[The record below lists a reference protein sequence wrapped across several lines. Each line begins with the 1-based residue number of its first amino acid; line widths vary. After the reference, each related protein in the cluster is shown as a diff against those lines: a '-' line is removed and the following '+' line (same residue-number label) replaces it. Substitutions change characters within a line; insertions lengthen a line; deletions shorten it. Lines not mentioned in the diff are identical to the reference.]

1 MKTRIFDL
9 KVHPQDNSAVLRT
22 GAAHPLPDFSG
33 CVRTRRTRSN
43 GGPVDYYVFSAAAPN
58 SSANS
63 LSYLKA
69 RFKEKPFVGKGGVC
83 LMVTLVF
90 WYSNDSPF
98 L

>member
-1 MKTRIFDL
+1 MDAT
-9 KVHPQDNSAVLRT
+9 
-22 GAAHPLPDFSG
+22 
-33 CVRTRRTRSN
+33 VRTDRGEGCNSN
-43 GGPVDYYVFSAAAPN
+43 VDYYVFSAAAPN